1 MPKNIKINV
10 EGHRFLDNGKVC
22 EDVTSVVLPSLEH
35 PTTAIENVSGMAMDL
50 EVPNTSRYKA
60 AEYSVAHNNGNNC
73 QYLTNPNKHTIEF
86 RLARQRYNVKK
97 GLLEHEGVKYRITGV
112 HKSTEHG
119 TVEAGNPL
127 GSTERFTVLRF
138 ERIVNGETDTIVD
151 VMSGV
156 LKFNGHDLVS
166 EVPALLN

>member
-1 MPKNIKINV
+1 MPAKVYNNV
-10 EGHRFLDNGKVC
+10 VDHRLVNNGIVT
-22 EDVTSVVLPSLEH
+22 EDITSVTLPAIEH
-35 PTTAIENVSGMAMDL
+35 PTVNIVAAGVTGDVDM
-50 EVPNTSRYKA
+50 PNTSRVSA
-60 AEYSVAHNNGNNC
+60 MELAISHNNGNNC

-97 GLLEHEGVKYRITGV
+97 GMLEHEGVKYRITGV

-166 EVPALLN
+166 EVQALLN